1 MQYVTYRG
9 VVGFGER
16 QVIFQSSVI
25 FLFRMLPVISPNNKE
40 CLLTTRS
47 LQRDNIKIYSLKK
60 IALNIIWPHFLS
72 VSKYQGNNKFN
83 CMCA

>member
-16 QVIFQSSVI
+16 RVIFQSNAI

-47 LQRDNIKIYSLKK
+47 LQRDNIKLYSFKK
-60 IALNIIWPHFLS
+60 IALNIIWPHF
-72 VSKYQGNNKFN
+72 FI
-83 CMCA
+83 